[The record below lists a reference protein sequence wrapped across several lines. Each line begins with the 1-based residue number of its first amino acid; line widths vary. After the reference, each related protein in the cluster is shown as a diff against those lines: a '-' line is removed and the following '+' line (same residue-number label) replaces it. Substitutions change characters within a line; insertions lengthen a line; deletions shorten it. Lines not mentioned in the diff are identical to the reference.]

1 MLISS
6 FLSDKGRVRTTNQDY
21 CAVVPEIGLYV
32 LADGMGG
39 ARGGEEASRLA
50 VETVVSSLQQAYWR
64 DLSVLLEAVRL
75 ANQRVQEEASRD
87 SSLMGMGTT
96 LVAALAQGEN
106 ILIASVGDSRAYLF
120 HDDDL
125 QVITQDQTWVS
136 EVGIPLGLNAEVLRT
151 HPMRH
156 VLTMAIGVNTELT
169 IRYYTIRLDPEAT
182 LLLCSDGLHGVVEQ
196 SVISYVL
203 GTEDAGCSTLEQKC
217 QALVKAACDAGAP
230 DNVSVVL
237 VKSVWEI

>member
-6 FLSDKGRVRTTNQDY
+6 FLSDKGRVRTANQDY
-21 CAVVPEIGLYV
+21 CAVVPELGLYV

-75 ANQRVQEEASRD
+75 ANQRVQEEASRNAN
-87 SSLMGMGTT
+87 LLGMGTT
-96 LVAALAQGEN
+96 LVAALAQGDN
-106 ILIASVGDSRAYLF
+106 MAIVSVGDSRAYLF
-120 HDDDL
+120 HDDHL
-125 QVITQDQTWVS
+125 QLITQDQTWVN
-136 EVGIPLGLNAEVLRT
+136 EVGIPLGLNSEVLRT

-156 VLTMAIGVNTELT
+156 VLTMAIGINSDLT
-169 IRYYTIRLDPEAT
+169 IRYYTIRLDPDAI

-196 SVISYVL
+196 SVIAYIL
-203 GTEDAGCSTLEQKC
+203 GAEEHNCTTLEQKC
-217 QALVKAACDAGAP
+217 QALIKAACDAGAP

-237 VKSVWEI
+237 VKSVWDI